1 MGVQQPL
8 IHLIDS
14 RVVRGYDEIIGT
26 AVTPAYQWYDH
37 DLSDYMWVMDVD
49 LGGDGTRPDANT
61 VVKSIPIADAS
72 HGVHKAG
79 PSTKVRL
86 RRMELK
92 RTYEIVGLA
101 SIVNGQAHVIEVTY
115 AGSGGG
121 YTQGATTTY
130 GSSYTLLNYDD
141 LGDPASNGGHT
152 YGKLPYGT
160 FGKYDA
166 QGNLQYVLA
175 TP

>member
-1 MGVQQPL
+1 MGLQQPL
-8 IHLIDS
+8 VHLIDS
-14 RVVRGYDEIIGT
+14 RLVRGYDEIIGT
-26 AVTPAYQWYDH
+26 SVSPAYKWFDYD
-37 DLSDYMWVMDVD
+37 LQDYMWVMDVD

-101 SIVNGQAHVIEVTY
+101 SIVVGQVHVVEVTY
-115 AGSGGG
+115 SDSGIA
-121 YTQGATTTY
+121 QGATTTY
-130 GSSYTLLNYDD
+130 GSSYRLLDYSD
-141 LGDPASNGGHT
+141 LGDPLVNGGYK
-152 YGKLPYGT
+152 YGTLPYGT
-160 FGKYDA
+160 LGKYNA
-166 QGNLQYVLA
+166 QGVLQYVLVV
-175 TP
+175 P

>member
-1 MGVQQPL
+1 MAVQQPL
-8 IHLIDS
+8 IQLIDS
-14 RVVRGYDEIIGT
+14 RVPRRYDEIIGT
-26 AVTPAYQWYDH
+26 SVSPAYQWYDH
-37 DLSDYMWVMDVD
+37 ALNTYMWVMDVD

-101 SIVNGQAHVIEVTY
+101 SIVNGQVHIIEVTY
-115 AGSGGG
+115 SDTG

-130 GSSYTLLNYDD
+130 GSTYTLLNYSD
-141 LGDPASNGGHT
+141 LGNSAVNGGFV

-160 FGKYDA
+160 LGKYDA
-166 QGNLQYVLA
+166 QGNLQYVFT

>member
-14 RVVRGYDEIIGT
+14 RVGRGYDEIIGT
-26 AVTPAYQWYDH
+26 SITPAYRWYDH
-37 DLSDYMWVMDVD
+37 DLSTYMWVMDVD

-101 SIVNGQAHVIEVTY
+101 SIVNGQSHIVEVTY
-115 AGSGGG
+115 SASG

-130 GSSYTLLNYDD
+130 GSSYRVLNYDD
-141 LGDPASNGGHT
+141 LGDAASNGGYT
-152 YGKLPYGT
+152 YGKLPYGSL
-160 FGKYDA
+160 GKYDA
-166 QGNLQYVLA
+166 QGDLQYVLV